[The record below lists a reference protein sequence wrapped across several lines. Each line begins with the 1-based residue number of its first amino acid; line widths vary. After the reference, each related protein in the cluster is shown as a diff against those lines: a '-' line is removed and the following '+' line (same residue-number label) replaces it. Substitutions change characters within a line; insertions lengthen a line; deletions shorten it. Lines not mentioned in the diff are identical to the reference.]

1 MPWLSVYRGYACVN
15 ARGCGCDRV
24 HDHVRDRERGCARVH
39 DRGCGRSLHH
49 GRDRERGR
57 DRGRSRVREHD
68 P

>member
-15 ARGCGCDRV
+15 APGCGCDRV
-24 HDHVRDRERGCARVH
+24 HDHVRERERGCARVH

-49 GRDRERGR
+49 GRDRGR